1 MQSQNKTVVRLLCA
15 LTALALLAA
24 ACKPNN
30 LSTPVS
36 VQAKATAT
44 SSATYV
50 ATVNGVQISVDAYQ
64 KLVRYYRYSWV
75 NRYQQM
81 QTYAQMFASDPQ
93 TSTSIQ
99 QQLDQI
105 VSMLNDSQGLGDA
118 VVNALV
124 DTQLVRQEAARRGI
138 TITPAEVDK
147 SLQEAFGYY
156 PQGTPTPLPSP
167 TLENTATPAATPATT
182 QAAGPTV
189 TLEPT
194 PTVGP
199 TETPGPTATPFTA
212 ESYAQQVQ
220 TFIQGITQATNLTE
234 QDLRGI
240 IEDSLYRV
248 KLAEAIG
255 ADVPTEELQIHARHI
270 LVADEATAKDILAKL
285 QAGEDWNA
293 LAAASSTDTAT
304 APNGGD
310 LGWFGKGVMDTTFE
324 DAAFAT
330 AVGSISAPIQTQFG
344 WHIIQVLESGNH
356 PLAADAITQAK
367 DTKLQDWLTS
377 QRTVNGADGKPI
389 IVILDNWLAL
399 TPDTPKLP

>member
-1 MQSQNKTVVRLLCA
+1 
-15 LTALALLAA
+15 
-24 ACKPNN
+24 
-30 LSTPVS
+30 
-36 VQAKATAT
+36 
-44 SSATYV
+44 
-50 ATVNGVQISVDAYQ
+50 
-64 KLVRYYRYSWV
+64 
-75 NRYQQM
+75 
-81 QTYAQMFASDPQ
+81 
-93 TSTSIQ
+93 
-99 QQLDQI
+99 
-105 VSMLNDSQGLGDA
+105 
-118 VVNALV
+118 
-124 DTQLVRQEAARRGI
+124 
-138 TITPAEVDK
+138 VDK